1 MNIGILGG
9 GVSGLALQRFLCHPS
24 EVLEKEATPGGLC
37 RTYWKDGFGYDV
49 GGHILFSKHQHV
61 ADLVNCLLGENIS
74 HCTRANKILFKGRY
88 VKYPFENDLGSLE
101 KQDCYDCL
109 IDYLK
114 NDSPEPSN
122 LEEWGY
128 RAFGRSIA
136 EKYFLPYNRKIW
148 KTEPREMGL
157 DWVGR
162 VPKPPMED
170 VVKSALGIETE
181 GYTHQLHFR
190 YPLHGGF
197 EALVKAMTADVS
209 RVHCNSPV
217 RSIRKNENGWTVV
230 AGQTMWQFDH
240 LVVALPIHVAIRC
253 LGDVPVEVLVA
264 VRSLRYNPI
273 RVSLIAI
280 NNESLMDKSAV
291 YIPDLAVLPHRV
303 CFMGF
308 FSPNMVRP
316 GTSSLV
322 AETTV
327 RHGDATD
334 RLSDREFL
342 DRVIGDLDRVGIL
355 RAEDVIVR
363 DTRRFEY
370 AYPVYDHAHG
380 KNTQVVRDYFTAIGI
395 DLLGR
400 FAEFDYINSDECIR
414 RALVLAEKLNGQT
427 ERCVGREIGSECGS
441 GCGEPSAITPP
452 GSRVRP

>member
-9 GVSGLALQRFLCHPS
+9 GLSGLTLQRFLRHPS
-24 EVLEKEATPGGLC
+24 VVLEKEPVPGGLC
-37 RTYWKDGFGYDV
+37 RTYWKDGFGFDI

-61 ADLVNCLLGENIS
+61 TDLVNRLLGDNINY
-74 HCTRANKILFKGRY
+74 CRRANKILFKGRY
-88 VKYPFENDLGSLE
+88 IKYPFENDLGSLE

-109 IDYLK
+109 IDYLRS
-114 NDSPEPSN
+114 DFPEPTN

-128 RAFGRSIA
+128 STFGRSIA

-162 VPKPPMED
+162 VPRPPLED

-190 YPLHGGF
+190 YPLQGGF
-197 EALVKAMTADVS
+197 EALPRAMIQDPS
-209 RVHCNSPV
+209 KVHCDSPV
-217 RSIRKNENGWTVV
+217 RSIRKQERGWAVV
-230 AGQTMWQFDH
+230 AGRTTWQFDH
-240 LVVALPIHVAIRC
+240 LVSTIPIHEAIRC
-253 LGDVPVEVLVA
+253 LENVPVEVLDA
-264 VRSLRYNPI
+264 VQHLRYNAI
-273 RVSLIAI
+273 RVSLIAV

-291 YIPDLAVLPHRV
+291 YLPDSAVLPHRV

-327 RHGDATD
+327 RSGDPID
-334 RLSDREFL
+334 RLDDDDFL
-342 DRVIGDLDRVGIL
+342 DRVVGDLEGVGIL
-355 RAEDVIVR
+355 RKEDVLVR

-370 AYPVYDHAHG
+370 AYPVYDQAHG
-380 KNTQVVRDYFTAIGI
+380 KNTQVVRDYFTAQGI

-414 RALVLAEKLNGQT
+414 RALVLAEKLN
-427 ERCVGREIGSECGS
+427 RWAEC
-441 GCGEPSAITPP
+441 
-452 GSRVRP
+452 